1 MNKLHA
7 KIVSFRDLLATA
19 WPIVVI
25 TALGFAVAYRFVEPA
40 PPRSMTIATGGE
52 TGAYHAYAKRYA
64 QLLAASGIT
73 LEVQTSAGSA
83 ENLERV
89 SKGEVDIAFVQGGMQ
104 DAPVDEDSESVE
116 SDLRSLGSVAYEP
129 VWVFYRNEYRLDKL
143 FQLSGRRI
151 AVGEEGSGIRGLALQ
166 LLEANDMLAKN
177 EKLVPIDGLGAAEAL
192 QQGQIDAA
200 FIVAAPESAVVQVL
214 LRSPGVRVM
223 SFSQADAYLRR
234 FPFLSK
240 IVLTMPWSS
249 PSATALPLPAKVKR
263 PTRMSRPC
271 SLALASVSP
280 TEATCG

>member
-104 DAPVDEDSESVE
+104 DAPVDEDSE
-116 SDLRSLGSVAYEP
+116 
-129 VWVFYRNEYRLDKL
+129 
-143 FQLSGRRI
+143 
-151 AVGEEGSGIRGLALQ
+151 
-166 LLEANDMLAKN
+166 
-177 EKLVPIDGLGAAEAL
+177 
-192 QQGQIDAA
+192 
-200 FIVAAPESAVVQVL
+200 
-214 LRSPGVRVM
+214 
-223 SFSQADAYLRR
+223 
-234 FPFLSK
+234 
-240 IVLTMPWSS
+240 
-249 PSATALPLPAKVKR
+249 
-263 PTRMSRPC
+263 
-271 SLALASVSP
+271 
-280 TEATCG
+280 